1 MGRCKIKLARRAS
14 RRGDF
19 SDLLQRVHAMT
30 FGILALTV
38 AAIFTGAAVYVNV
51 AEQPARLLLDDRAL
65 LIEWKPSYKRGAVM
79 QASIA
84 LIGCVLGL
92 VAWVQTSHSGFLIG
106 AVAMV
111 APWPWTLLAIKP
123 TNDALLAT
131 DPDRATPQTRA
142 LIVKWGMLHAVRTA
156 LGALATIAF
165 LWACGSRW

>member
-1 MGRCKIKLARRAS
+1 MS
-14 RRGDF
+14 
-19 SDLLQRVHAMT
+19 
-30 FGILALTV
+30 GIVALTA
-38 AAIFTGAAVYVNV
+38 AAIFTGAAVYVSV

-65 LIEWKPSYKRGAVM
+65 LAEWKPAYRRGAMM

-92 VAWVQTSHSGFLIG
+92 IAWWQTSHAGFLVG
-106 AVAMV
+106 AIAMV

-131 DPDRATPQTRA
+131 DPDQASPQTRA
-142 LIVKWGMLHAVRTA
+142 LIVKWGALHGVRTA

-165 LWACGSRW
+165 LWACMAR

>member
-1 MGRCKIKLARRAS
+1 MMS
-14 RRGDF
+14 
-19 SDLLQRVHAMT
+19 
-30 FGILALTV
+30 GILALTV
-38 AAIFTGAAVYVNV
+38 AAIFSGAAVYVNV

-65 LIEWKPSYKRGAVM
+65 LTEWKPSYRRGAMM

-92 VAWVQTSHSGFLIG
+92 IAWWQTSQAGFLVG
-106 AVAMV
+106 AIAMV

-131 DPDRATPQTRA
+131 EPDKAGPQTRA
-142 LIVKWGMLHAVRTA
+142 LVVKWGALHGVRTA

-165 LWACGSRW
+165 LWACMPR

>member
-1 MGRCKIKLARRAS
+1 MRGVLKRRS
-14 RRGDF
+14 
-19 SDLLQRVHAMT
+19 AMMS
-30 FGILALTV
+30 GLIALTV

-65 LIEWKPSYKRGAVM
+65 LTEWKPSYKRGAAM

-92 VAWVQTSHSGFLIG
+92 VAWWQTSHTGFLVG

-131 DPDRATPQTRA
+131 DQAGPQTRA
-142 LIVKWGMLHAVRTA
+142 LIEKWGMLHAVRTT
-156 LGALATIAF
+156 LGALATLAY
-165 LWACGSRW
+165 LWACMAR

>member
-1 MGRCKIKLARRAS
+1 MMSG
-14 RRGDF
+14 
-19 SDLLQRVHAMT
+19 VV
-30 FGILALTV
+30 ALTV

-65 LIEWKPSYKRGAVM
+65 LTEWKPSYRRGATM

-92 VAWVQTSHSGFLIG
+92 IAWWQTSHTGFLVG
-106 AVAMV
+106 AIAMV

-131 DPDRATPQTRA
+131 DPDKAGPQTRT
-142 LIVKWGMLHAVRTA
+142 LIVKWGTLHGVRTA

-165 LWACGSRW
+165 LWACMAR